1 MIILITVTLIKI
13 TNKIADHGLQMT
25 NHGGKRNNA
34 GRKEPVSPFG
44 EKTTVIRVPT
54 SIKQEVLSYLQA
66 FKKANPASVSKQ
78 QKPRLLAA
86 LNPQSLSRPI
96 YSGKVSAGQSRFPSP
111 AQDYEQEELD
121 LNKHLVKNPP
131 ATFYYNV
138 GDSYDSMIDVGIYP
152 KALLIV
158 DRSINPKSSHIVVA
172 VVDGEE
178 VVKRLYKWRNV
189 VELRSENKEKN
200 YPPIV
205 FLEGQELVIEGVVTA
220 NVNKF

>member
-1 MIILITVTLIKI
+1 M
-13 TNKIADHGLQMT
+13 AR
-25 NHGGKRNNA
+25 GGKRANSGPKA
-34 GRKEPVSPFG
+34 SVSPFG
-44 EKTTVIRVPT
+44 EKTSLVRVPM
-54 SIKQEVLSYLQA
+54 SIEPALVVYLNDY
-66 FKKANPASVSKQ
+66 KKSV
-78 QKPRLLAA
+78 QKKVNKPTFEHMLAM
-86 LNPQSLSRPI
+86 LKPPELFRPI

-172 VVDGEE
+172 VVEGEE

>member
-1 MIILITVTLIKI
+1 MNI
-13 TNKIADHGLQMT
+13 
-25 NHGGKRNNA
+25 
-34 GRKEPVSPFG
+34 
-44 EKTTVIRVPT
+44 
-54 SIKQEVLSYLQA
+54 VLRA
-66 FKKANPASVSKQ
+66 VHINP
-78 QKPRLLAA
+78 PELY
-86 LNPQSLSRPI
+86 RPI
-96 YSGKVSAGQSRFPSP
+96 YSGKVSAGLSKFPSP

-138 GDSYDSMIDVGIYP
+138 GADYDSMIDVGILP

-172 VVDGEE
+172 VVNGEE

-189 VELRSENKEKN
+189 IELRSENKEKN

-205 FLEGQELVIEGVVTA
+205 FSEGQELVIEGVVTS

>member
-1 MIILITVTLIKI
+1 MYRVQRVIM
-13 TNKIADHGLQMT
+13 AR
-25 NHGGKRNNA
+25 GGKRPNSGPKA
-34 GRKEPVSPFG
+34 SVSPFG
-44 EKTTVIRVPT
+44 EKTVLTRIPI
-54 SIKQEVLSYLQA
+54 SIE
-66 FKKANPASVSKQ
+66 
-78 QKPRLLAA
+78 AA
-86 LNPQSLSRPI
+86 LIVYLNDYKKSVQNKITKPTFEHMVAMLNPPELYRPI
-96 YSGKVSAGQSRFPSP
+96 YSGKVAAGLSKFPSP

-138 GDSYDSMIDVGIYP
+138 GADYDSMIDVGILP

-172 VVDGEE
+172 VVNGEE
-178 VVKRLYKWRNV
+178 VVKRLYKWRTV
-189 VELRSENKEKN
+189 IELRSENKEKN

-205 FLEGQELVIEGVVTA
+205 FSEGQELVIEGVVTS